1 MEWRG
6 GLEGGKVNLGP
17 RLDKLQPLNLNILWE
32 KSVTSIMTLSFTKL
46 EISTVSSCLLLI
58 DKVLLKMAAL
68 DFIIQLAASIQ
79 SVSLSG
85 CRRWHLQHC
94 STAKTYTRLENHS
107 FTIFTFVCTFYMLM
121 GKVINNFTRFPLRD
135 PLFPSVILCTSL
147 APARYRSRSIHGG
160 KRTGGLS
167 LQCKLSARVSS
178 FKDLLFV
185 PVSTYRQVVL

>member
-1 MEWRG
+1 MGWRG
-6 GLEGGKVNLGP
+6 GLEGRKVKLRP
-17 RLDKLQPLNLNILWE
+17 CLDKLQPLNLNILRE

-46 EISTVSSCLLLI
+46 EISTVSSCIILI
-58 DKVLLKMAAL
+58 VKVFLKMAAL
-68 DFIIQLAASIQ
+68 DFIIQLAASSQ
-79 SVSLSG
+79 SVSLSV

-94 STAKTYTRLENHS
+94 STAKTYTWVENQS
-107 FTIFTFVCTFYMLM
+107 LLIYTFACTFYMLM

-135 PLFPSVILCTSL
+135 PLIPSVILCTSL
-147 APARYRSRSIHGG
+147 APARYWSRSMHGG

-185 PVSTYRQVVL
+185 PVSIYRQVVL